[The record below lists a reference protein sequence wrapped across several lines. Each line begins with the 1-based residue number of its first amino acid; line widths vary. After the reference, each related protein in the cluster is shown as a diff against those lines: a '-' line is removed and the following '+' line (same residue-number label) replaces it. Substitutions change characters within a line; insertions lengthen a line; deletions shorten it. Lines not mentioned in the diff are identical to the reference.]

1 MKYRLL
7 KRAWIELSEISFGCM
22 SLETDRT
29 LNNRLLAAAFD
40 GGINYFDTAD
50 IYQNGLNEEMVGE
63 AIQPFRKEIYLAT
76 KVGNQP
82 KPDGSGWDWNPS
94 KSYIIEAVEKSLKRL
109 KTDYIDIYQLHGG
122 TIEDNRE
129 EVVEA
134 FELLQEQG
142 KILHYGFSSIRPNV
156 IKGFAQNTQAVS
168 NMLQYSLLDR
178 RPEEEVLNLLQ
189 QHEVGVLV
197 RGAIAKGF
205 LIDKESSDY
214 LNYTSKDVDLMRDKV
229 ESFSIEKI
237 KPLQVILQWV
247 LRQKSVTSL
256 VLGIRTE
263 AQLQEALCYK
273 DVEVEDSIIF
283 DQLSQVLEPNV
294 YTSHRN

>member
-156 IKGFAQNTQAVS
+156 IKAFAQNTQAVS

-256 VLGIRTE
+256 VLGMRTE

-273 DVEVEDSIIF
+273 DVEVEDSTIF